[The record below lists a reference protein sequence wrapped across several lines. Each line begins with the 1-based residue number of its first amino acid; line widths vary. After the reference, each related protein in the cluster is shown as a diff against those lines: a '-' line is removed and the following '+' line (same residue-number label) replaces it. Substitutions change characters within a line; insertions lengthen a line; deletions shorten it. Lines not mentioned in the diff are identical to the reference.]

1 MYFINRCQTPNG
13 KTALYRTDWKTAT
26 AFHSSSLS
34 SLMLKYRSSY
44 EVLFG
49 AMTCRKS
56 RSCCF
61 FKYFLVRYLRYRL
74 EKGASAL
81 TRIFDFSRDTVTASP
96 RFPVL
101 PLTLM
106 RSLKNFSRSETVRM
120 VSSAGC
126 WQSTVNFKSC
136 FFPFT
141 ATFFF
146 RPLIAITVDGRPLQ
160 A

>member
-1 MYFINRCQTPNG
+1 MFV
-13 KTALYRTDWKTAT
+13 ALASAHIMLLSTYA
-26 AFHSSSLS
+26 HSSSLS

-49 AMTCRKS
+49 AITWRKS

-61 FKYFLVRYLRYRL
+61 FRYFFVRYFRYLL

-81 TRIFDFSRDTVTASP
+81 TRIFDFSRDTATASP

-101 PLTLM
+101 PLTLI
-106 RSLKNFSRSETVRM
+106 RSLKNFSRSETVRI

-126 WQSTVNFKSC
+126 WQSTVNLSIVFL
-136 FFPFT
+136 PFT

-146 RPLIAITVDGRPLQ
+146 SPLIAMAARMHEQWMAMGDEM
-160 A
+160 